1 MVYIT
6 GDMHGDQSRFNT
18 KEIKALQPGDTLI
31 ICGDFGFVW
40 EDDNREKE
48 FLKWLGSRKF
58 NICFLDGPHDNFD
71 RIYACRKTVFKGG
84 LVHRISGSL
93 YHMCRGQIFN
103 IDGYKIFTFGGG
115 ESSDR
120 DMRNDSKR
128 WFKEELPSP
137 EEMKTGAENLEENEL
152 KVDYIITHE
161 PPTVVKKAIQ
171 LRSGKNAYVNL
182 LNGYLEEVNRGV
194 EFDKWFFGSV
204 HEDKQVTKKHIAVF
218 EKVLPIDYQG
228 EF

>member
-71 RIYACRKTVFKGG
+71 RIYAWRKTVFSKDH
-84 LVHRISGSL
+84 LVSASPRTAMPNCRRIRVSRQSG
-93 YHMCRGQIFN
+93 RPI
-103 IDGYKIFTFGGG
+103 T
-115 ESSDR
+115 
-120 DMRNDSKR
+120 
-128 WFKEELPSP
+128 
-137 EEMKTGAENLEENEL
+137 L
-152 KVDYIITHE
+152 K
-161 PPTVVKKAIQ
+161 
-171 LRSGKNAYVNL
+171 
-182 LNGYLEEVNRGV
+182 
-194 EFDKWFFGSV
+194 
-204 HEDKQVTKKHIAVF
+204 
-218 EKVLPIDYQG
+218 
-228 EF
+228 